1 MDYSIILRPV
11 IDTLTWLLPAMLLI
25 GLLKSP
31 WAKGHIGELLVRL
44 FAHWQLDKQTYR
56 RLHNVTLN
64 TPDGTTQIDHVFL
77 SPYGIF
83 VLETKNMSGWIFGSE
98 KQAQWTQKLYKRT
111 FKFQNPLR
119 QNYKHLKAL
128 EATLG
133 VNPEHLHSVITFV
146 GGSTFK
152 TEVPANV
159 TQGIGFIRYI
169 KSFQQPLF
177 SEAEVDAM
185 LHALQTAI
193 AQDTAAGLQPFMV
206 VGCAGTVDTGAV
218 DDLSALAAL
227 ARTQGLWFHVD
238 AAYGALAMLSPAQR
252 PLVQAAAEL
261 AEEWPSDEMP
271 FPALVFVTAYDQ
283 YAVQA
288 FERQAVDYLLKPV
301 TPERLRERGVR

>member
-1 MDYSIILRPV
+1 MDFTPIIAQVWGTLGWV
-11 IDTLTWLLPAMLLI
+11 IPLMLLI

-152 TEVPANV
+152 TEVPVNV

-169 KSFQQPLF
+169 KGFQQQAF
-177 SEAEVDAM
+177 SESEVEAM
-185 LHALQTAI
+185 LHTLQTGRCAPTL
-193 AQDTAAGLQPFMV
+193 ATHREHVQNLKRRSDPTAERQCPKCG
-206 VGCAGTVDTGAV
+206 
-218 DDLSALAAL
+218 SALL
-227 ARTQGLWFHVD
+227 IRTVKS
-238 AAYGALAMLSPAQR
+238 GAKAGQQFWGCSA
-252 PLVQAAAEL
+252 
-261 AEEWPSDEMP
+261 
-271 FPALVFVTAYDQ
+271 FPKCRTMQSL
-283 YAVQA
+283 
-288 FERQAVDYLLKPV
+288 
-301 TPERLRERGVR
+301 

>member
-1 MDYSIILRPV
+1 MNYFV
-11 IDTLTWLLPAMLLI
+11 IFQPLLDTLKWLIPAMLLI
-25 GLLKSP
+25 GLLKTP
-31 WAKGHIGELLVRL
+31 WFKGWFGERLVRV
-44 FAHWQLDKQTYR
+44 FAHYQLDRQIYR
-56 RLHNVTLN
+56 RLHDVTLP

-169 KSFQQPLF
+169 NSFQQAVF

-185 LHALQTAI
+185 LQALQNGRRAPSLATHREHVQNLKRRSDSTAER
-193 AQDTAAGLQPFMV
+193 QCPKCG
-206 VGCAGTVDTGAV
+206 
-218 DDLSALAAL
+218 SALL
-227 ARTQGLWFHVD
+227 IRTVKSGPKSGQQFWGCS
-238 AAYGALAMLSPAQR
+238 A
-252 PLVQAAAEL
+252 
-261 AEEWPSDEMP
+261 
-271 FPALVFVTAYDQ
+271 FPKCRTMQSL
-283 YAVQA
+283 
-288 FERQAVDYLLKPV
+288 
-301 TPERLRERGVR
+301 